1 FVRWSGCLASIKK
14 ESKVFSHLSWKR
26 FRVFR
31 APRCD
36 VDTPADL
43 TAARQLGVGPATA
56 RAVAHR

>member
-1 FVRWSGCLASIKK
+1 VELTGAWPGL
-14 ESKVFSHLSWKR
+14 
-26 FRVFR
+26 
-31 APRCD
+31 RCD